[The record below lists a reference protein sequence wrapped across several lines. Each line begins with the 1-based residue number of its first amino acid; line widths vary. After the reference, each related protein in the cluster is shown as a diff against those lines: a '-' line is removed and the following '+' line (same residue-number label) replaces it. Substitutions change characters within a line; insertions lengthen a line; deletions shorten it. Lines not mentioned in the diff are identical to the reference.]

1 MLAHIMSEATST
13 RARRLATYTATTIG
27 GAWLVGKYAVNMLVQ
42 GAETS
47 RKEAAE
53 KYDLANRFGLA
64 LQDAEFTVLA
74 LAPTLA
80 TQLSEQLDVEARSRE
95 LADIAKRE
103 RDEKTRAAAAAAAKQ
118 EADERAKAEEE
129 AQHSQPVQS
138 QEGSAN
144 PSSEETAAT
153 AATAQVDGDAA
164 LSPVNGSSPSPAPA
178 PESAK
183 SPSALS
189 PPSLNPAAPAF
200 QPRFAPVT
208 SPSPPS
214 PVELAP
220 STPKPEDFP
229 SLPNGHTVAEKPDE
243 ASSPTSNGP
252 GAHESVHDAESLAN
266 VGKSWAEIVKENAP
280 SAENG
285 ADDLSGGAVKKDVE
299 QVEKDSEK
307 PRTANQEVEGNARTE
322 SDEVAQSP
330 QLEEALPKKTKAE
343 LWHEIKTLSFTRLVT
358 SIYVLVLLT
367 LQTHVQ
373 LALLGRASYVSSLL
387 STLPPRSPSPPR
399 YKRLHNGL
407 DKASS
412 KPSLAETD
420 LLDGDVDLERA
431 LYDAKQLPL
440 KAEDEDEQRRD
451 VERKYLTFSWWLLH
465 EGWKLVEKRVEEAV
479 EAVVGPMG
487 LKAPLVYGELGA
499 LFGEIRRRVE
509 QNEDGSLFDF
519 SAALHPPTF
528 DLELQTLIAG
538 GSYVPSPPASPPAAS
553 SSSSHDFPLSQP
565 CTPPPRH
572 HRRDPIPPALRTLLH
587 ETSDALDSPD
597 AALVRALSLDALFA
611 LLLQRL
617 EPAFTGN
624 ASTPSGD
631 GDRGA
636 RFEDVSEK
644 TTRLASLLPFVTK
657 LAGTTGVERGV
668 LSSGVNGNEFVE
680 ALEDVRELREFC
692 AVLYG
697 SWDRDDLRTSCAL

>member
-1 MLAHIMSEATST
+1 M
-13 RARRLATYTATTIG
+13 
-27 GAWLVGKYAVNMLVQ
+27 
-42 GAETS
+42 
-47 RKEAAE
+47 
-53 KYDLANRFGLA
+53 
-64 LQDAEFTVLA
+64 QDAEFTVLA

-343 LWHEIKTLSFTRLVT
+343 LWHEIKTLCTSLLCGSWSIRPISDLDRGALPLLPRTAFTRLVT

-479 EAVVGPMG
+479 EAVVGP
-487 LKAPLVYGELGA
+487 
-499 LFGEIRRRVE
+499 
-509 QNEDGSLFDF
+509 
-519 SAALHPPTF
+519 
-528 DLELQTLIAG
+528 
-538 GSYVPSPPASPPAAS
+538 
-553 SSSSHDFPLSQP
+553 
-565 CTPPPRH
+565 
-572 HRRDPIPPALRTLLH
+572 
-587 ETSDALDSPD
+587 
-597 AALVRALSLDALFA
+597 
-611 LLLQRL
+611 
-617 EPAFTGN
+617 
-624 ASTPSGD
+624 
-631 GDRGA
+631 
-636 RFEDVSEK
+636 
-644 TTRLASLLPFVTK
+644 
-657 LAGTTGVERGV
+657 
-668 LSSGVNGNEFVE
+668 
-680 ALEDVRELREFC
+680 
-692 AVLYG
+692 
-697 SWDRDDLRTSCAL
+697 

>member
-13 RARRLATYTATTIG
+13 RARRFATYTATTIG

-200 QPRFAPVT
+200 QPRFAPAT

-220 STPKPEDFP
+220 SAPATEDFP

-285 ADDLSGGAVKKDVE
+285 ADDLSAGTVKKDVG

-553 SSSSHDFPLSQP
+553 SSSSHDFPPSKP
-565 CTPPPRH
+565 CTPP
-572 HRRDPIPPALRTLLH
+572 RRDPIPPALRTLLH

-631 GDRGA
+631 GERGA

-644 TTRLASLLPFVTK
+644 TARLASLLPFVTK